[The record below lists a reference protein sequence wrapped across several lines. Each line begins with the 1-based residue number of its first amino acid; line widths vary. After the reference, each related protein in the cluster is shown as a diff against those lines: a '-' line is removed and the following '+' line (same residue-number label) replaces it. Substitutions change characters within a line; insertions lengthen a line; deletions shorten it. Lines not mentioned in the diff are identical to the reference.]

1 MYASFTAFPD
11 DGKFATNATLPIKST
26 ATPCAPVGPV
36 TPCEPVGPVS
46 PVAPVGP
53 VGPVTPCAPVGPVM
67 PCAPVGPVG
76 PIGKIKLSVWFGA
89 VPVIDAPALVLDDI
103 EPIVKVLAAP
113 VGPVTPDE

>member
-1 MYASFTAFPD
+1 
-11 DGKFATNATLPIKST
+11 
-26 ATPCAPVGPV
+26 
-36 TPCEPVGPVS
+36 
-46 PVAPVGP
+46 
-53 VGPVTPCAPVGPVM
+53 M